1 MQRSSAVLPAHKR
14 WVQNVKVLVL
24 YSHDLLV
31 LAIAPTCRFDHDA
44 TWQDDS
50 FDLLFGSLPTALDRK
65 PVVPQGLSN
74 FPNYCIWFYP
84 STRTDWSQVYS
95 DSSDSAM

>member
-1 MQRSSAVLPAHKR
+1 MPAHKR

-50 FDLLFGSLPTALDRK
+50 FDLLFGSLPTALDREF
-65 PVVPQGLSN
+65 VVPQGLIN
-74 FPNYCIWFYP
+74 FPTTVFGFI
-84 STRTDWSQVYS
+84 
-95 DSSDSAM
+95 SS